1 MTLNNR
7 KISNRVR
14 SVHRYLG
21 FFLAGIMFMYS
32 LTGITL
38 IFRDSDTFK
47 REVRVEKQLEKNLE
61 KLPKLKGAKN
71 INYNKTT
78 GVVTYSQ
85 MKSPKILGLM
95 EKIHKAKSSDPLYF
109 FNIFFGLSLLF
120 FVVSS
125 YWMFLPQTAVF
136 KKAIYFTLAGISLA
150 AVMLLILSL
159 IHI

>member
-7 KISNRVR
+7 KISNQVR
-14 SVHRYLG
+14 LIHRYLG

-85 MKSPKILGLM
+85 MKSSKILGLM

-150 AVMLLILSL
+150 AVMLLI
-159 IHI
+159 

>member
-78 GVVTYSQ
+78 GIVTYSQ

-150 AVMLLILSL
+150 AVMLLI
-159 IHI
+159 

>member
-7 KISNRVR
+7 KISNRIR

-150 AVMLLILSL
+150 AVMLLI
-159 IHI
+159 

>member
-7 KISNRVR
+7 KISNRIR

-47 REVRVEKQLEKNLE
+47 TEVRVEKQLEKNLE

-150 AVMLLILSL
+150 AVMLLI
-159 IHI
+159 

>member
-47 REVRVEKQLEKNLE
+47 REVRVEKQLGKNLE

-78 GVVTYSQ
+78 GVVNYSQ

-150 AVMLLILSL
+150 AVMLLI
-159 IHI
+159 

>member
-47 REVRVEKQLEKNLE
+47 REVHVEKQLEKNLE

-150 AVMLLILSL
+150 AVMLLI
-159 IHI
+159 

>member
-125 YWMFLPQTAVF
+125 YWSSPFWPIVYCKTTVA
-136 KKAIYFTLAGISLA
+136 
-150 AVMLLILSL
+150 MLFD
-159 IHI
+159 

>member
-71 INYNKTT
+71 IIYNKTT

-150 AVMLLILSL
+150 AVMLLI
-159 IHI
+159 

>member
-150 AVMLLILSL
+150 AFMLLI
-159 IHI
+159 

>member
-120 FVVSS
+120 FVLSS

-150 AVMLLILSL
+150 AVMLLI
-159 IHI
+159 

>member
-109 FNIFFGLSLLF
+109 FNIFFGISLLF

-150 AVMLLILSL
+150 AVMLLI
-159 IHI
+159 

>member
-7 KISNRVR
+7 KISNQVR
-14 SVHRYLG
+14 LIHRYLG

-150 AVMLLILSL
+150 AVMLLI
-159 IHI
+159 

>member
-47 REVRVEKQLEKNLE
+47 REVRVEKQLGKNLE

-150 AVMLLILSL
+150 AVMLLI
-159 IHI
+159 

>member
-150 AVMLLILSL
+150 AVMLLI
-159 IHI
+159 

>member
-7 KISNRVR
+7 KISNQVR
-14 SVHRYLG
+14 LIHRYLG

-78 GVVTYSQ
+78 GIVTYSQ

-150 AVMLLILSL
+150 AVMLLI
-159 IHI
+159 

>member
-61 KLPKLKGAKN
+61 ELPKLKGAKN

-78 GVVTYSQ
+78 GIVTYSQ

-150 AVMLLILSL
+150 AVMLLI
-159 IHI
+159 

>member
-21 FFLAGIMFMYS
+21 FFLAGIMLMYS

-47 REVRVEKQLEKNLE
+47 REVRVEKQLGKNLE

-150 AVMLLILSL
+150 AVMLLI
-159 IHI
+159 

>member
-47 REVRVEKQLEKNLE
+47 REVRVEKQLGKNLE

-78 GVVTYSQ
+78 GVVNYSQ

-150 AVMLLILSL
+150 TVMLLI
-159 IHI
+159 

>member
-78 GVVTYSQ
+78 GVVTYRQ

-150 AVMLLILSL
+150 AVMLLI
-159 IHI
+159 

>member
-85 MKSPKILGLM
+85 MKSPNILGLM

-150 AVMLLILSL
+150 AVMLLI
-159 IHI
+159 

>member
-38 IFRDSDTFK
+38 IFRDIDTFK
-47 REVRVEKQLEKNLE
+47 TEVRIEKQLEKNLE

-150 AVMLLILSL
+150 AVMLLI
-159 IHI
+159 

>member
-14 SVHRYLG
+14 SIHRYLG

-150 AVMLLILSL
+150 AVMLLI
-159 IHI
+159 

>member
-38 IFRDSDTFK
+38 IFRDIDTFK
-47 REVRVEKQLEKNLE
+47 TEVRIEKQLEKNLE
-61 KLPKLKGAKN
+61 ELPKLKGAKN

-78 GVVTYSQ
+78 GIVTYSQ

-150 AVMLLILSL
+150 AVMLLI
-159 IHI
+159 

>member
-109 FNIFFGLSLLF
+109 FNIFFGLRLLF

-150 AVMLLILSL
+150 AVMLLI
-159 IHI
+159 